1 MPLVDGSSREA
12 ISENI
17 RTLRHEGYPEKQA
30 IAIAYAK
37 AKRNDKKGNYILD
50 SRNGLG

>member
-17 RTLRHEGYPEKQA
+17 RTLRHEGYSEKQA

-37 AKRNDKKGNYILD
+37 AKRNDTKPSHKTK
-50 SRNGLG
+50 